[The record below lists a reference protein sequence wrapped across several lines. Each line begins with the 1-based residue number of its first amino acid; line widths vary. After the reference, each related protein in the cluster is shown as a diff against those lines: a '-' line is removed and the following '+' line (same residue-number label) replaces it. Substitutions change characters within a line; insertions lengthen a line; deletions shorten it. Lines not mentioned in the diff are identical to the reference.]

1 MNVGIITV
9 SDRASAGEY
18 EDHGGPALQAES
30 EKRDW
35 HVLADAIVP
44 DDKERIKE
52 VILSFEAQGC
62 NLILTTGGTGITER
76 DVTPEALREVMR
88 VEIDGFGE
96 LMRMRSV
103 DITPNAIL
111 SRGLPGKVI
120 TREFPTTAAK
130 PRERIAF
137 GVMSTL
143 RIRIN
148 SPKPSISTLMTSLR
162 ASGVTSRSVI
172 PVPPVVNIK
181 LQP

>member
-9 SDRASAGEY
+9 SDRASTGEY

-30 EKRDW
+30 GKRGW

-52 VILSFEAQGC
+52 VILAFEAQGC

-76 DVTPEALREVMR
+76 DVTPEALREIMR

-111 SRGLPGKVI
+111 SRGLAAVVGNSLVITLPGKPQGAVECL
-120 TREFPTTAAK
+120 EFV
-130 PRERIAF
+130 E
-137 GVMSTL
+137 L
-143 RIRIN
+143 
-148 SPKPSISTLMTSLR
+148 SL
-162 ASGVTSRSVI
+162 I
-172 PVPPVVNIK
+172 HI
-181 LQP
+181 

>member
-9 SDRASAGEY
+9 SDRASTGEY

-30 EKRDW
+30 GKRGW

-52 VILSFEAQGC
+52 VILAFEAQGC

-76 DVTPEALREVMR
+76 DVTPEALREIMR

-111 SRGLPGKVI
+111 SRGLAAVVGNSLVITLPGKPQGAVEWL
-120 TREFPTTAAK
+120 EFVEGAIAHTVKLCAGTPT
-130 PRERIAF
+130 
-137 GVMSTL
+137 SC
-143 RIRIN
+143 
-148 SPKPSISTLMTSLR
+148 
-162 ASGVTSRSVI
+162 
-172 PVPPVVNIK
+172 
-181 LQP
+181 